1 MSQSQKTLEFL
12 QKLKD
17 IGHWNDDYDYSE
29 DDLKIRRALSVT
41 TNIEFYKYKVNFKL
55 HQ

>member
-1 MSQSQKTLEFL
+1 MPQSQKTLEFL

-17 IGHWNDDYDYSE
+17 NGHWNDDYDYSE
-29 DDLKIRRALSVT
+29 DDLKYAGLCPLQPIL
-41 TNIEFYKYKVNFKL
+41 NFYKYKVNFKL

>member
-17 IGHWNDDYDYSE
+17 SGQKKSKYYFIETKTYVF
-29 DDLKIRRALSVT
+29 DLKGSSKALS
-41 TNIEFYKYKVNFKL
+41 F
-55 HQ
+55 